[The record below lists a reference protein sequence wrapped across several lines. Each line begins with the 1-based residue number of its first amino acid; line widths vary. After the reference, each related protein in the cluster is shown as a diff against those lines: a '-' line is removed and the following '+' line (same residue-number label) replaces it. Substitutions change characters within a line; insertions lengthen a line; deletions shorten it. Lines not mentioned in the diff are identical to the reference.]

1 MSLMK
6 MGAMAALCAMT
17 VLSGCSVAE
26 VRGKTPVN
34 SNECQENWL
43 QEIGAV
49 RPEEV
54 VSATNKDSFMEA
66 FLLRFTVAFM
76 EPAVAH
82 RRYRA
87 CLRGVGIENVNGF
100 LASEGDVTERLGIYV
115 APPLIYET
123 PRKPAHCPVGGGVL
137 YGGAGY
143 CVGR

>member
-1 MSLMK
+1 MI
-6 MGAMAALCAMT
+6 

-66 FLLRFTVAFM
+66 FLLRFTVA
-76 EPAVAH
+76 
-82 RRYRA
+82 RA
-87 CLRGVGIENVNGF
+87 AQAPTASLTLGASSRSGGFAEGSVGITSDFLRGADPVQVY
-100 LASEGDVTERLGIYV
+100 ERCVFERTG
-115 APPLIYET
+115 APPIR
-123 PRKPAHCPVGGGVL
+123 PPVL
-137 YGGAGY
+137 
-143 CVGR
+143 RDL

>member
-1 MSLMK
+1 MS
-6 MGAMAALCAMT
+6 MGAVLDMCGASCASHLT
-17 VLSGCSVAE
+17 TAHLD
-26 VRGKTPVN
+26 P
-34 SNECQENWL
+34 
-43 QEIGAV
+43 
-49 RPEEV
+49 
-54 VSATNKDSFMEA
+54 
-66 FLLRFTVAFM
+66 

-87 CLRGVGIENVNGF
+87 CLRGIGIENVNAF